1 MCTRHVTIPA
11 AALALTLTLTSSV
24 SAQYFGRNKVHY
36 KKFQFQVLKT
46 DRFDIYFYPEERE
59 GVEIAARMS
68 ESWLTVWSDCST
80 TRYGAGSLW
89 CSMRLIRISSKPA
102 SYTST
107 LRRLTNDAFA
117 DLQPAWSPDGRR
129 IAFATDRF
137 STQLETLAVGEFDF
151 VRPFQRLEQGWMF
164 QFNLAPGF

>member
-1 MCTRHVTIPA
+1 
-11 AALALTLTLTSSV
+11 
-24 SAQYFGRNKVHY
+24 
-36 KKFQFQVLKT
+36 
-46 DRFDIYFYPEERE
+46 
-59 GVEIAARMS
+59 
-68 ESWLTVWSDCST
+68 
-80 TRYGAGSLW
+80 
-89 CSMRLIRISSKPA
+89 MRLIRISSKPA

-137 STQLETLAVGEFDF
+137 SSQLETLAVGEFDF
-151 VRPFQRLEQGWMF
+151 VRPFQRPEQGWMF